1 MVASIFQS
9 GCKMT
14 DDERAIVR
22 QAFLNIE
29 DAIIHVELSGDIDQ
43 ALQDIFD
50 AVNQIAP
57 GLSDEV
63 ANLTT
68 AEIGNVLVNFY
79 QRADRATDDEPGNS
93 PEQTFLA
100 MVVVGEM
107 KRRANQDGIA
117 VLEWCRRERIRG
129 FINE

>member
-1 MVASIFQS
+1 
-9 GCKMT
+9 MT
-14 DDERAIVR
+14 QNEREITE
-22 QAFLNIE
+22 QAFQRIE
-29 DAIIHVELSGDIDQ
+29 NAITRLEYSENIDQ
-43 ALQDIFD
+43 SLQDIHD

-57 GLSDEV
+57 GLTDSV
-63 ANLTT
+63 ARLTT
-68 AEIGNVLVNFY
+68 QEIGNVLMRFY
-79 QRADRATDDEPGNS
+79 QRSLDSTDDTPGNT

>member
-1 MVASIFQS
+1 
-9 GCKMT
+9 MT
-14 DDERAIVR
+14 DDEREIVR
-22 QAFLNIE
+22 RAFQNIE
-29 DAIIHVELSGDIDQ
+29 DAIFQVESAGDIDK

-57 GLSDEV
+57 GLSDKV
-63 ANLTT
+63 AKFTT
-68 AEIGNVLVNFY
+68 TEISNVLVRFY
-79 QRADRATDDEPGNS
+79 RRSELATGDQSGNT

-107 KRRANQDGIA
+107 KRRANLDGIG

-129 FINE
+129 FIDD